1 MPLTKQQLLTPRYL
15 CTGTPGKPLWHRS
28 IFNHGDIIAM
38 DDKGWYEVTNEH
50 TGSHIFKNEYF
61 TEYPHLFK
69 PLPWWYGRTVEELP
83 DYVKQTG
90 MEDSAGNPVQDVVM
104 KVKKHHSAGN
114 GEWRDD
120 SINIF
125 CADSYLTGTPGSF
138 TYAGWEPAD
147 ESDYQEYQK
156 QKQ

>member
-1 MPLTKQQLLTPRYL
+1 MPLTKQQLLIPRVL
-15 CTGTPGKPLWHRS
+15 CIGGKEGEPNYPGSR
-28 IFNHGDIIAM
+28 FMTGDIIEQNGRDYWSIKA
-38 DDKGWYEVTNEH
+38 DAWLNQTTVKK
-50 TGSHIFKNEYF
+50 F
-61 TEYPHLFK
+61 PHLFQ

-125 CADSYLTGTPGSF
+125 FADSYLTGTPGSF
-138 TYAGWEPAD
+138 TYAVWEPAD
-147 ESDYQEYQK
+147 ESEYQEYQK
-156 QKQ
+156 QKR

>member
-1 MPLTKQQLLTPRYL
+1 MPLTKQELLIPRVL
-15 CTGTPGKPLWHRS
+15 CIGTKEGEPNFPGSR
-28 IFNHGDIIAM
+28 FMTGDIIEQNGRDYWSIKA
-38 DDKGWYEVTNEH
+38 DAWLNKTTVEKH
-50 TGSHIFKNEYF
+50 
-61 TEYPHLFK
+61 PHLFK

>member
-1 MPLTKQQLLTPRYL
+1 MPLTKQQLLIPRVL
-15 CTGTPGKPLWHRS
+15 CIGGKEGEPNYPFSMFTTGVILVKNSEYVYKSTGKFEFS
-28 IFNHGDIIAM
+28 ILSEIV
-38 DDKGWYEVTNEH
+38 DK
-50 TGSHIFKNEYF
+50 F
-61 TEYPHLFK
+61 PHLFSQM
-69 PLPWWYGRTVEELP
+69 PWWEGRKVDELP

-138 TYAGWEPAD
+138 SYAGWEPAD
-147 ESDYQEYQK
+147 LSDWEEYQK